1 MSTNYL
7 VVDLPRILSH
17 EIGDDITIYRVRL
30 AMHRWGIKAKR
41 GEAVEVDDVI
51 AKRAMAECPDL
62 FTTSSSPKK
71 KVKAGGEK

>member
-1 MSTNYL
+1 MATKITYTGRLSS
-7 VVDLPRILSH
+7 VVIPRL
-17 EIGDDITIYRVRL
+17 
-30 AMHRWGIKAKR
+30 GIKAKR

-71 KVKAGGEK
+71 KEKAGGDK